1 VTTRVVVLADTHVTR
16 GGSRRLP
23 DRAYE
28 VLDDADAIWHA
39 GDLVV
44 PELLDELAGF
54 APVTAVLG
62 NNDHELV
69 GRLSERVEDV
79 VDGVRLAMVHDSGT
93 TKGRERRM
101 RRWFPDADVVIF
113 GHSHEPVDAEGVDG
127 QRLLNPG
134 SATWKRRAAAH
145 TLAVLTLDAGRVAV
159 ELVPLDPDDATDRG
173 R

>member
-1 VTTRVVVLADTHVTR
+1 VSTRIVVLADTHVTR

-28 VLDDADAIWHA
+28 VLDAADAIWHA
-39 GDLVV
+39 GDVVV

-69 GRLSERVEDV
+69 GHLPERVEEV
-79 VDGVRLAMVHDSGT
+79 VDGVRIAMVHDSGT

-101 RRWFPDADVVIF
+101 RRWFPEADLVIF
-113 GHSHEPVDAEGVDG
+113 GHSHQPVDAEGEDG

-134 SATWKRRAAAH
+134 SATWKRRAESH
-145 TLAVLTLDAGRVAV
+145 TLAVLTLDDGRIES
-159 ELVPLDPDDATDRG
+159 ELVSL
-173 R
+173 

>member
-1 VTTRVVVLADTHVTR
+1 VTTRIAVLADTHVTR
-16 GGSRRLP
+16 GGARRLP
-23 DRAYE
+23 DLVYE
-28 VLDDADAIWHA
+28 VLDSADAIWHA

-69 GRLSERVEDV
+69 GLLPERVEET
-79 VDGVRLAMVHDSGT
+79 VDGVRLAMVHDSGP
-93 TKGRERRM
+93 TKGRAVRL

-113 GHSHEPVDAEGVDG
+113 GHSHAPVDGEGLDG
-127 QRLLNPG
+127 QRLVNPG
-134 SATWKRRAAAH
+134 SATWKRRAATH
-145 TLAVLTLDAGRVAV
+145 TLAVVTLDAGRSHTEVV
-159 ELVPLDPDDATDRG
+159 DLDAG